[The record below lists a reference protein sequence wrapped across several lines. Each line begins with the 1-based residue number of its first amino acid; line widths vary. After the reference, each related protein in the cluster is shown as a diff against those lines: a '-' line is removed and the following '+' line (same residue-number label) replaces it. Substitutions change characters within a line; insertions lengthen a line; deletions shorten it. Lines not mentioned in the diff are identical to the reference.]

1 MKNVSILAIHAESF
15 SQTMNLWKT
24 KEMKGLNMHAIWIII
39 FPKKKKGKSVNM
51 CIKNTNTSPRK
62 KNRKSSKILAT
73 DIERGMKMRV
83 LKKLKVLS
91 IFDNTFDFHLQIY
104 MLITYRLLKHCVG
117 QSFRQKSLLK
127 SEFKTSKSFWWEGN
141 QLCEWRH
148 ILKILATL
156 KEIHCFPR

>member
-1 MKNVSILAIHAESF
+1 MEDERNERPQYAC
-15 SQTMNLWKT
+15 NLDNNLS
-24 KEMKGLNMHAIWIII
+24 EE
-39 FPKKKKGKSVNM
+39 KKGKSVNM

-117 QSFRQKSLLK
+117 
-127 SEFKTSKSFWWEGN
+127 
-141 QLCEWRH
+141 
-148 ILKILATL
+148 
-156 KEIHCFPR
+156 